1 MKVQKRERVGVG
13 SGYTYLVG
21 STVLA
26 AWFEV
31 ILWLILTAYDFMKKL
46 LLLVVILALAA
57 GGYYYYRN
65 LKQGPS
71 GALVSA
77 AAAVQ
82 THDMA
87 TFEKYVDVN
96 SVTTHLVDDVTQQS
110 AALTALLPGGSLVM
124 GGAMR
129 LLKPLL
135 AKAAH
140 QEVQRYVET
149 GSLEAAAAAAPKRLV
164 NISLTGLASKIVS
177 PESEFKGVKY
187 TREEGDNAFVGLEV
201 TQPKYDTTMVV
212 EVKLRRQGDHW
223 QMTQV
228 TNTGELLRGVAR
240 LEKKRLL
247 N

>member
-1 MKVQKRERVGVG
+1 
-13 SGYTYLVG
+13 
-21 STVLA
+21 
-26 AWFEV
+26 
-31 ILWLILTAYDFMKKL
+31 MKKL
-46 LLLVVILALAA
+46 LLLVVLLALAA
-57 GGYYYYRN
+57 GGYYYYRS

-87 TFEKYVDVN
+87 MFEKYVDVN
-96 SVTTHLVDDVTQQS
+96 SVTAHLVDDVAQQS
-110 AALTALLPGGSLVM
+110 SALTSLLPGGSLMM

-129 LLKPLL
+129 LLKPAL

-149 GSLEAAAAAAPKRLV
+149 GSLEAAAAAAPKRMV
-164 NISLTGLASKIVS
+164 NISLTGLANKIVS
-177 PESEFKGVKY
+177 PESEFKGIKY

-212 EVKLRRQGDHW
+212 EVKMRRQGDHW
-223 QMTQV
+223 QLTQI
-228 TNTGELLRGVAR
+228 TNSGELLRGVAR

>member
-1 MKVQKRERVGVG
+1 
-13 SGYTYLVG
+13 
-21 STVLA
+21 
-26 AWFEV
+26 
-31 ILWLILTAYDFMKKL
+31 MKKL
-46 LLLVVILALAA
+46 LLLVVLLALAA
-57 GGYYYYRN
+57 GGYYYYRS

-87 TFEKYVDVN
+87 MFEKYVDVN
-96 SVTTHLVDDVTQQS
+96 SVTTHLVDDVAQQS
-110 AALTALLPGGSLVM
+110 SALTSLLPGGSLAM
-124 GGAMR
+124 GLGMKM
-129 LLKPLL
+129 LKPAL

-140 QEVQRYVET
+140 NEVQRYVET
-149 GSLEAAAAAAPKRLV
+149 GSLEAAAAAAPKRMV
-164 NISLTGLASKIVS
+164 NISLTGLASKVVG
-177 PESEFKGVKY
+177 PESEFKGIKY

-212 EVKLRRQGDHW
+212 EVKMRRQGDHW
-223 QMTQV
+223 QLTQI
-228 TNTGELLRGVAR
+228 TNSGELLRGVAR

>member
-1 MKVQKRERVGVG
+1 
-13 SGYTYLVG
+13 
-21 STVLA
+21 
-26 AWFEV
+26 
-31 ILWLILTAYDFMKKL
+31 MKKL
-46 LLLVVILALAA
+46 LILILLLALGA
-57 GGYYYYRN
+57 GGYYYYRS
-65 LKQGPS
+65 LKNGPK

-96 SVTTHLVDDVTQQS
+96 SVTTHLVDDVAQQGS
-110 AALTALLPGGSLVM
+110 TLASLVPGGGLLM
-124 GGAMR
+124 GGALRMI
-129 LLKPLL
+129 KPAL
-135 AKAAH
+135 AEAAH

-149 GSLEAAAAAAPKRLV
+149 GSLEAAAATAPKRLV
-164 NISLTGLASKIVS
+164 NLSLTGLASRVVS
-177 PESEFKGVKY
+177 PESEFKGIKY

-223 QMTQV
+223 QMTQI
-228 TNTGELLRGVAR
+228 TNSGELLRGAAQ

-247 N
+247 TR